1 MDAIPKKRPKKY
13 TLRRGST
20 LFECE
25 HVLTNLLNSP
35 VPIRLS
41 LPSDDRRVFLKDLR
55 VAAIVSAASSVPI
68 VTCEWGSQVTAH
80 TYASLVGLA
89 ATVYG
94 KPFVEGQQYASVG
107 DARRNLGERLDILED
122 PPGSKE
128 TLTFCA
134 IDEETRRQP
143 VALSGLSSKAAF
155 TAQFAKYVNDYF
167 DKGPSAGF
175 SASIA
180 PSLFDEQSSTEDAIY
195 GFVYEL
201 YQNTFNHGSLNE
213 EQEVIRGLR
222 TIRLRKRVGHKRS
235 RDSFIRGAKEFGEL
249 EEYLEATVPV
259 EGPFKFYEISIS
271 DNGMG
276 ILSRFRASR
285 GISRGGSQ
293 EGDIELLNR
302 IVAESLS
309 SDARKSKMGEGGL
322 KKALRAVDGV
332 KGFVSLRT
340 DDVWVVRSSAY
351 AGGASPEKWLTPVRG
366 LDGLSRIPGTH
377 FSLILLAS

>member
-1 MDAIPKKRPKKY
+1 MDAIPKKRAKKY
-13 TLRRGST
+13 ALRRGST

-25 HVLTNLLNSP
+25 RVLTNLLNSS

-55 VAAIVSAASSVPI
+55 VAAIVSAACSEPL
-68 VTCEWGSQVTAH
+68 VTCEWGPQVTAH

-94 KPFVEGQQYASVG
+94 EPFAEAQPYASVG
-107 DARRNLGERLDILED
+107 DARRNLAERLDILED
-122 PPGSKE
+122 PPASKE

-143 VALSGLSSKAAF
+143 VALSGLSSKGEF
-155 TAQFAKYVNDYF
+155 TAQFAKYVNEYF
-167 DKGPSAGF
+167 DKGPSGGF
-175 SASIA
+175 SASLA
-180 PSLFDEQSSTEDAIY
+180 PSLFDEQGSTEDAIY

-222 TIRLRKRVGHKRS
+222 TIRLRKRGGHTRS

-249 EEYLEATVPV
+249 EQYLEATVPV

-276 ILSRFRASR
+276 ILSRFRATTSI
-285 GISRGGSQ
+285 GRGGSK
-293 EGDIELLNR
+293 EDDIELLNR

-309 SDARKSKMGEGGL
+309 SDARKSNMGEGGL

-351 AGGASPEKWLTPVRG
+351 AGGGPPEKWLTPVRG
-366 LDGLSRIPGTH
+366 LKGLSRIPGTH